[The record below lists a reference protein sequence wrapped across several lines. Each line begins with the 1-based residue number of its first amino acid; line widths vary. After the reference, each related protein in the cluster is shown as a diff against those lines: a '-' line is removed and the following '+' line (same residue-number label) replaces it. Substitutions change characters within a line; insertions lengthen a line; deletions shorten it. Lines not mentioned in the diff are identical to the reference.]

1 MLSPY
6 GVLGLQPGCNQEEVK
21 AAYKKRALETH
32 PDKGGDVDE
41 FRSVKVAYESLLKSV
56 PAQPTS
62 RKQSDSPVSA
72 TSVFSP
78 PGVPFPN
85 AFTTAAAQAAVGVKA
100 SHDKVQANSRK
111 RRRVSLEETIELA
124 FASIPRRPRT
134 VNEVPPTAPK
144 AKPKPVSKTVAP
156 KSTGS
161 KPGPS
166 QRSHPQGR
174 QNGHGTSG
182 AEDASAA
189 KLWARLLELSL
200 EKRAAEISALSP
212 RVKERLETFL
222 REKKRLRSETKTES
236 RDSDAESDSSSGSSS
251 SSSTS
256 SETKLTTASQ
266 KAPWAHSMN
275 GTSSL
280 QSGFLGCVEGVRYF
294 LPSAERSVA

>member
-6 GVLGLQPGCNQEEVK
+6 GVLGLQPGCNAEELK

-41 FRSVKVAYESLLKSV
+41 FRSVKVAYESLLKTV
-56 PAQPTS
+56 PAQPAS
-62 RKQSDSPVSA
+62 RKQSGSPSSA

-100 SHDKVQANSRK
+100 SQASHDKVQANSRK
-111 RRRVSLEETIELA
+111 RRRASLEETIELA
-124 FASIPRRPRT
+124 FASIPRRQRT
-134 VNEVPPTAPK
+134 ANEVPPAAPQ
-144 AKPKPVSKTVAP
+144 AKPKATAPNSKTVASP
-156 KSTGS
+156 KGP
-161 KPGPS
+161 KPGPKPGPNP
-166 QRSHPQGR
+166 QRSQG
-174 QNGHGTSG
+174 QNGHVG
-182 AEDASAA
+182 ALNEDASAA
-189 KLWARLLELSL
+189 KLWARLLQLPL

-256 SETKLTTASQ
+256 SETKLTMEAASQ
-266 KAPWAHSMN
+266 KAPLAQN
-275 GTSSL
+275 ETSFL
-280 QSGFLGCVEGVRYF
+280 QILRC
-294 LPSAERSVA
+294 

>member
-6 GVLGLQPGCNQEEVK
+6 GVLGLQPGCNQEELK

-41 FRSVKVAYESLLKSV
+41 FRSVKVAYESLLKTV
-56 PAQPTS
+56 PAQLAS
-62 RKQSDSPVSA
+62 RKQSGSPSSA

-78 PGVPFPN
+78 PSMPFPN

-124 FASIPRRPRT
+124 FASIPRRQRT
-134 VNEVPPTAPK
+134 ANEVPPAAPK
-144 AKPKPVSKTVAP
+144 AKPKHSKTVASP
-156 KSTGS
+156 KSTS
-161 KPGPS
+161 KPGPQCS
-166 QRSHPQGR
+166 QGPQGH
-174 QNGHGTSG
+174 NGHGPSGPSVG

-189 KLWARLLELSL
+189 KLWARLLQLPL

-222 REKKRLRSETKTES
+222 REKKRLRSTKTES
-236 RDSDAESDSSSGSSS
+236 MDSAESDSSSSSS
-251 SSSTS
+251 SSSS
-256 SETKLTTASQ
+256 SEASH
-266 KAPWAHSMN
+266 KAPGAQR
-275 GTSSL
+275 T
-280 QSGFLGCVEGVRYF
+280 
-294 LPSAERSVA
+294 ERG